1 MTSQKD
7 ETLDRN
13 AIFQEV
19 IEEVRERREREV
31 EGLND
36 TAAVEVLD
44 GLLEYLNE
52 LALRKRLDALKAVD
66 HG

>member
-1 MTSQKD
+1 MPTD
-7 ETLDRN
+7 ETLHRN

-36 TAAVEVLD
+36 PAAVEVLD

-52 LALRKRLDALKAVD
+52 LALRKA
-66 HG
+66 

>member
-1 MTSQKD
+1 MPTD
-7 ETLDRN
+7 ETLHRN
-13 AIFQEV
+13 AMIQEV

>member
-1 MTSQKD
+1 MPTD
-7 ETLDRN
+7 ETLHRN
-13 AIFQEV
+13 AMIQEV

-44 GLLEYLNE
+44 GLLEYLAE
-52 LALRKRLDALKAVD
+52 LALQSV
-66 HG
+66 